1 VLVVEDNETSRELL
15 EMFLAGW
22 SIPAVA
28 VASAEEGL
36 ALVERRN
43 VSGSPDAFGLVVL
56 DWMLPGM
63 NGLDMAARIRAREQT
78 RALPIV
84 LTSAYA
90 GKEEEARAS
99 ELDVNVFLP
108 KPITASSLLNAI
120 VEAEGHRVHSAR
132 RRLDV
137 ELENQFGGV
146 RALLAEDNE
155 ANQMVATELLS
166 RLGIELDIAGTG
178 REAVEMARAN
188 PGRYAGILMDMQM
201 PEMDG
206 LEATRV
212 LRADPVFRE
221 VPIIAMTANAMKA
234 DLDACLAAGMND
246 HIIKP
251 IERKALVATLGRWF
265 PKAPATAQEQQAAG
279 SRQRAVRATPAGGAE
294 QTPVPGEGAPSLD
307 GINVDGALERLG
319 LGFDSLKKMLLRF
332 ADGQGRTVDD
342 LRAAVGAGDAASSA
356 RHAHALAGAA
366 GNLGA
371 DALREAAKA
380 LETAARDG
388 RGGWADLFATVEER
402 AAIVFRS
409 IGTLRSMQA
418 AEATPSQAVIVDPGR
433 LRDALGCLQAAL
445 GASDPAATEQVLA
458 GLGAGIPSALVEDVK
473 RIRALADEYQFDE
486 AGVIVTRLLD
496 SI

>member
-15 EMFLAGW
+15 EMFFAGW

-36 ALVERRN
+36 ALVEQRN
-43 VSGSPDAFGLVVL
+43 VGGSPDAFGLVVL

-63 NGLDMAARIRAREQT
+63 NGLDLAARIRAREET

-99 ELDVNVFLP
+99 ELGINVFLP

-120 VEAEGHRVHSAR
+120 VEAEGYRIRGRR

-137 ELENQFGGV
+137 QLEDQFGGV

-212 LRADPVFRE
+212 LRADPAFRQI
-221 VPIIAMTANAMKA
+221 PIIAMTANAMKA

-265 PKAPATAQEQQAAG
+265 PKAAAPEEQQAAG
-279 SRQRAVRATPAGGAE
+279 SGQQAVHDTEAR
-294 QTPVPGEGAPSLD
+294 EGPPSLD
-307 GINVDGALERLG
+307 GINVDGAMARLG

-332 ADGQGRTVDD
+332 AEGQGRTLDD

-388 RGGWADLFATVEER
+388 RSGWADLFGTVEER

-409 IGTLRSMQA
+409 LGTLRSAQA
-418 AEATPSQAVIVDPGR
+418 VEVAPSQVFPVDPAQ
-433 LRDALGCLQAAL
+433 LREALVRLQAAL
-445 GASDPAATEQVLA
+445 AASDPTATEQALA
-458 GLGAGIPSALVEDVK
+458 GLGGGVPG
-473 RIRALADEYQFDE
+473 ALAADVGRMRRLADDYQFDE
-486 AGVIVTRLLD
+486 AGAIVSRLLD